1 MSLSLELSLLRI
13 FTPIP
18 KIRRIVQIWAHG
30 SGRVSIDDDGCEATK
45 SVPPAGSEAPT
56 ANSRSSSF
64 ETERANPDEVE
75 MRTIDEI
82 VAATLKTTEAS
93 LREAFE
99 AGRAHTASAL
109 KNRMAAF
116 FEGLI
121 SEAEGKIA
129 AVAAPPHAEP
139 PHSEPAHEPPPT
151 EPHHADPQPDAHH
164 A

>member
-1 MSLSLELSLLRI
+1 
-13 FTPIP
+13 
-18 KIRRIVQIWAHG
+18 
-30 SGRVSIDDDGCEATK
+30 
-45 SVPPAGSEAPT
+45 
-56 ANSRSSSF
+56 
-64 ETERANPDEVE
+64 

-129 AVAAPPHAEP
+129 AVAAPPHANRRTAP
-139 PHSEPAHEPPPT
+139 SRRRASRITPIPNRTLITPRRATNGTAAIIRRPANRPGRHLT
-151 EPHHADPQPDAHH
+151 WSLN
-164 A
+164 

>member
-1 MSLSLELSLLRI
+1 
-13 FTPIP
+13 
-18 KIRRIVQIWAHG
+18 
-30 SGRVSIDDDGCEATK
+30 
-45 SVPPAGSEAPT
+45 
-56 ANSRSSSF
+56 
-64 ETERANPDEVE
+64 

-82 VAATLKTTEAS
+82 VAATIKTTEAS

-129 AVAAPPHAEP
+129 AVASPPHGEP
-139 PHSEPAHEPPPT
+139 PHSPEPPPPS

-164 A
+164 S

>member
-1 MSLSLELSLLRI
+1 
-13 FTPIP
+13 
-18 KIRRIVQIWAHG
+18 
-30 SGRVSIDDDGCEATK
+30 
-45 SVPPAGSEAPT
+45 
-56 ANSRSSSF
+56 
-64 ETERANPDEVE
+64 

-99 AGRAHTASAL
+99 AERAHTASAL

-129 AVAAPPHAEP
+129 AVAAPSHGEP
-139 PHSEPAHEPPPT
+139 PHSPEPPPPS

>member
-1 MSLSLELSLLRI
+1 
-13 FTPIP
+13 
-18 KIRRIVQIWAHG
+18 
-30 SGRVSIDDDGCEATK
+30 
-45 SVPPAGSEAPT
+45 
-56 ANSRSSSF
+56 
-64 ETERANPDEVE
+64 

-129 AVAAPPHAEP
+129 AVAAPPHSEP
-139 PHSEPAHEPPPT
+139 PHSPEPPPPS
-151 EPHHADPQPDAHH
+151 EPHHADPHPDVHH

>member
-1 MSLSLELSLLRI
+1 MSLSLDWLLARI
-13 FTPIP
+13 FTPIT
-18 KIRRIVQIWAHG
+18 KIRRIVQLLTHESARP
-30 SGRVSIDDDGCEATK
+30 SPR
-45 SVPPAGSEAPT
+45 SEAPR
-56 ANSRSSSF
+56 ADSRSGKI
-64 ETERANPDEVE
+64 ETERANPHEVE

-129 AVAAPPHAEP
+129 AVAAPPHSEP
-139 PHSEPAHEPPPT
+139 PHSPEPPPPS
-151 EPHHADPQPDAHH
+151 EPHHADPHPEGHH
-164 A
+164 G

>member
-1 MSLSLELSLLRI
+1 MSLSLEWSLARI
-13 FTPIP
+13 FAPIT
-18 KIRRIVQIWAHG
+18 KIRRIVQILVQ
-30 SGRVSIDDDGCEATK
+30 SGRLGMNDEACEATK
-45 SVPPAGSEAPT
+45 SRPPARSDAPT
-56 ANSRSSSF
+56 ANSRF
-64 ETERANPDEVE
+64 ETERANPDEVD

>member
-1 MSLSLELSLLRI
+1 MSLSLEWSLARI
-13 FTPIP
+13 FAPIT
-18 KIRRIVQIWAHG
+18 KIRRLVQILTHG
-30 SGRVSIDDDGCEATK
+30 SARPS
-45 SVPPAGSEAPT
+45 AGSEAPT
-56 ANSRSSSF
+56 TDSRSSKI
-64 ETERANPDEVE
+64 ETERANPHEVE

-129 AVAAPPHAEP
+129 AVAAPPHSEP
-139 PHSEPAHEPPPT
+139 PHSPEPPPPSESHHA
-151 EPHHADPQPDAHH
+151 EPHPDGHH
-164 A
+164 G

>member
-1 MSLSLELSLLRI
+1 
-13 FTPIP
+13 
-18 KIRRIVQIWAHG
+18 
-30 SGRVSIDDDGCEATK
+30 
-45 SVPPAGSEAPT
+45 
-56 ANSRSSSF
+56 
-64 ETERANPDEVE
+64 

-129 AVAAPPHAEP
+129 AVAAQPHGEP
-139 PHSEPAHEPPPT
+139 PHSPEPPPS
-151 EPHHADPQPDAHH
+151 EPHHPDPHPDVHH